1 VVNMNKN
8 EEIEV
13 SSYSKTTRITMVIIS
28 MLLIFGGPSYV
39 PYFMAKANI
48 DAVVIAGV
56 GALLF
61 VVGIVFMFFLVSK
74 KVITK

>member
-1 VVNMNKN
+1 MTKN

-28 MLLIFGGPSYV
+28 MLLIFGGPAYV
-39 PYFMAKANI
+39 PYFMSKANI
-48 DAVVIAGV
+48 DATVIAGV

-61 VVGIVFMFFLVSK
+61 IVGIVFMFYLVSK

>member
-1 VVNMNKN
+1 VVDMNEN

-13 SSYSKTTRITMVIIS
+13 SGYSKLTRITMMVVS
-28 MLLIFGGPSYV
+28 MLLIFGGPTYV
-39 PYFMAKANI
+39 PYFMSKANI
-48 DAVVIAGV
+48 DATATAGI

-61 VVGIVFMFFLVSK
+61 IVGIVFMIFLVNK

>member
-1 VVNMNKN
+1 VVDMTKT

-13 SSYSKTTRITMVIIS
+13 SGYSKTTRITMVIIS
-28 MLLIFGGPSYV
+28 MLLIFGGPTYV
-39 PYFMAKANI
+39 PYFMSKANI
-48 DAVVIAGV
+48 DAFVIAGV

-61 VVGIVFMFFLVSK
+61 IVGLIFMFFLVSK